1 MNNFDKIFHFI
12 ICFVIVLV
20 ADIFM
25 PLWASVLLACA
36 AAVGKEIYDRFH
48 PDKHTADWADL
59 AADFFGILVA
69 LAIILTA

>member
-1 MNNFDKIFHFI
+1 MDNFDKVYHFI
-12 ICFVIVLV
+12 VCFVIVLV

-36 AAVGKEIYDRFH
+36 AAVGKEVYDLKH

-59 AADFFGILVA
+59 AADGFGILVA
-69 LAIILTA
+69 MGVILA